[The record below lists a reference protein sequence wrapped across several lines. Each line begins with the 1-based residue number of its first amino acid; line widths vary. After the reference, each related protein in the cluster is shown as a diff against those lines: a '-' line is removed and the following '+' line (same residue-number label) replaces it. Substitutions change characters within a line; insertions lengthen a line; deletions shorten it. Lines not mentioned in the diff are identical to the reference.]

1 MSKSFVLYL
10 TKEFLYIYIYIYR
23 QTHTLIKFIKRYKS
37 FSLNDLK
44 IIYKNNNGSSIYIKK
59 KGVTEWVSILTL

>member
-10 TKEFLYIYIYIYR
+10 TKEFLYIYIYR

>member
-10 TKEFLYIYIYIYR
+10 TKEFLYIYIYR

-59 KGVTEWVSILTL
+59 KVLLNE